1 MKKNSKKLVPL
12 ALALLISSSAA
23 VPAFAGNTSYS
34 FSLKTTN
41 SSIGSGATKDDSE
54 RTAYLKVSSMSKN
67 VTTNFRVRSS
77 SDSEVTFMQTV
88 SKPSSSTYSL
98 DYKPGKITVGDT
110 YYIWANLQEKQSS
123 YVSIS
128 GTWCP

>member
-23 VPAFAGNTSYS
+23 VPAFAGNTSFS
-34 FSLKTTN
+34 FSLKTTK
-41 SSIGSGATKDDSE
+41 SSIGSGATKDDKE
-54 RTAYLKVSSMSKN
+54 RTAYLKVSNMSTN
-67 VTTNFRVRSS
+67 VTTNFRVRS
-77 SDSEVTFMQTV
+77 DNDVEATYMQTV
-88 SKPSSSTYSL
+88 SQPSSSTYSL

-110 YYIWANLQEKQSS
+110 YYIWANLQKKNSS